1 MLTLIYWDCYNL
13 PYDWYYFVL
22 KVIASISNVYVPFVQ
37 EYQKGNANL
46 VVENA
51 DMNNVVYMFRCRDSA
66 LTVKGKVN
74 GVVLD
79 SCTKCAVVF
88 DNLVSSIEFVN
99 CQSVQMQVS
108 RILLYTLEPNST
120 C

>member
-1 MLTLIYWDCYNL
+1 MYSSCYN
-13 PYDWYYFVL
+13 PYIL
-22 KVIASISNVYVPFVQ
+22 LQ
-37 EYQKGNANL
+37 EYQKGNPNL

-51 DMNNVVYMFRCRDSA
+51 EMNNVVYMFRCRESS
-66 LTVKGKVN
+66 LTVRGKVN

-88 DNLVSSIEFVN
+88 DNLVSSVEFVN

-108 RILLYTLEPNST
+108 CVASNVFSGCDMLPRRS
-120 C
+120 CVASRVKV

>member
-1 MLTLIYWDCYNL
+1 MENCAILFHSNRVKPCPSPRNVLFL
-13 PYDWYYFVL
+13 PSNTRQ
-22 KVIASISNVYVPFVQ
+22 IPISFQ
-37 EYQKGNANL
+37 EYQKGNSNL

-66 LTVKGKVN
+66 LTVRGKVN

-108 RILLYTLEPNST
+108 TYFGEL
-120 C
+120 